1 MRVRRSALVV
11 VLLAVLVA
19 GCGGSKGGGSTAG
32 SAGAADDAPLID
44 PGTAPIDPSLRP
56 ASSTLPRV
64 RAEGPSPG
72 RVTLGQGIRSGLAFD
87 EASGRVLWS
96 RDPQRVLPIAS
107 LTKLMTALLV
117 VENTQPR
124 DIVKISPEVPK
135 VQGSRMGYLK
145 AGRSVRVETL
155 LHGLLMSS
163 GNDAAFALAVH
174 VAGSQRKFVAM
185 MNERARE
192 WALPCTHY
200 VDPYG
205 LAVPNHSCAQDLA
218 QLAEHAL
225 AQPRIA
231 RIARLRSAKV
241 RIGKIGRR
249 WLATTNPLLRTR
261 YPGTIGLKTG
271 FTDHAGRC
279 LVAAV
284 KRNGRVTVVVV
295 LHAEDPAGA
304 VKTAL
309 ARLT

>member
-1 MRVRRSALVV
+1 MRVRRSL
-11 VLLAVLVA
+11 LLAGLIAVA
-19 GCGGSKGGGSTAG
+19 VGGCGGGSNDAARPVSSTTAD
-32 SAGAADDAPLID
+32 ADLID
-44 PGTAPIDPSLRP
+44 PGTAPIDKSLRP

-64 RAEGPSPG
+64 RAVGPSPA

-87 EASGRVLWS
+87 QESGRVLWS

-117 VENTQPR
+117 VENTKPA
-124 DIVKISPEVPK
+124 DIVTIAREVPK

-163 GNDAAFALAVH
+163 GNDAAVALADH
-174 VAGSQRKFVAM
+174 VAGSQAKFVAM
-185 MNERARE
+185 MNQRARD

-205 LAVPNHSCAQDLA
+205 LAVRNRSCAEDLA

-225 AQPRIA
+225 TQPRIA
-231 RIARLRSAKV
+231 QIARLRSAKV
-241 RIGKIGRR
+241 RIGRTGLR

-284 KRNGRVTVVVV
+284 KRDGDVRVVVV

-309 ARLT
+309 AKLT

>member
-1 MRVRRSALVV
+1 MPARWP

-19 GCGGSKGGGSTAG
+19 FAGCGSTKAPG
-32 SAGAADDAPLID
+32 TRAAAPEAEPLID
-44 PGTAPIDPSLRP
+44 PGTAPVEKALQP
-56 ASSTLPRV
+56 APDTLPRV
-64 RAEGPSPG
+64 RAIGPSPG

-87 EASGRVLWS
+87 GDSGRVLWS

-117 VENTQPR
+117 VEATRPR
-124 DIVKISPEVPK
+124 DVVTIPRGISK
-135 VQGSRMGYLK
+135 VQGSRMGFLK
-145 AGRSVRVETL
+145 PRRSVRVEAL

-163 GNDAAFALAVH
+163 GNDAAVALAVH
-174 VAGSQRKFVAM
+174 VAGSQPAFVER

-200 VDPYG
+200 ADPYG
-205 LAVPNHSCAQDLA
+205 LALGNRSCAEDLA

-225 AQPRIA
+225 GQPRIA
-231 RIARLRSAKV
+231 RIAAKRSAKV
-241 RIGKIGRR
+241 RIGRLGLR

-271 FTDHAGRC
+271 FTDRAGRC

-284 KRNGRVTVVVV
+284 RRAGETRIVVV

-304 VKTAL
+304 VKKTL
-309 ARLT
+309 RTLR

>member
-44 PGTAPIDPSLRP
+44 PGTAPIEPSLRP

-163 GNDAAFALAVH
+163 GNDAAVALAVH